1 MTSAQDNRTPVDGR
15 RRVVVERVTPTV
27 DGGRFPIK
35 RVRGE
40 RVVVEADV
48 FTDGHDLL
56 SGVVQYRPEETQ
68 EWREERLQPV
78 GNDRWRAVF
87 PVESLGRYCYRIC
100 AWVDHFKSWQHELAH
115 RAGAEDIALALQSGG
130 ALVAAA
136 AQRAPAGDAQRLAA
150 WTDVLTCETPLSE
163 RRDAAASEDLMLLMT
178 RYTDRSFATYSQ
190 PMLWVIVDPELARFS
205 AWYEFFPRSCA
216 SAPGKHG
223 TFRDC
228 EAMLHYVADM
238 GFDIVYLPPIHPIG
252 RTKRKGSNNTL
263 TPQPTDPG
271 SPWAIGAAE
280 GGHKSIHPELGDLED
295 FRAFVAKARA
305 LDLQVALDI
314 AFQCAPD
321 HPYVKAHPEWFR
333 WRPDGTVQYAE
344 NPPKKYQ
351 DIYPFHFEGD
361 AWQSLWDE
369 LLSVFLFW
377 IEQGVTVFRV
387 DNPHT
392 KPFPFWEW
400 VLTEIKRRHPEAI
413 FLSEAFARPRVL
425 HRLAK
430 LGFTQSY
437 NYFPWRNTKWEIT
450 EYLTE
455 LTRSDCREYLRPNLW
470 PNTPDI
476 LTEYLQIG
484 GRPAFMT
491 RLVLAATL
499 GASYGIYGPAFEC
512 LENTPREPGSEEYHD
527 SEKYQTRQWDLT
539 RRDSLRDYIARVNAI
554 RRESPALHQAWNLH
568 FYPVDNE
575 QLLCYAKYSEDMTDV
590 ILVVVNL
597 DPFHTQ
603 SGWVELPL
611 AELQLDAHHPYQMH
625 DLLGGARFLWNGSR
639 NYIELNPHASPA
651 HIFRL
656 RRKVRGERDFEYFF

>member
-1 MTSAQDNRTPVDGR
+1 MSFDQTKTQRVDGR
-15 RRVVVERVTPTV
+15 RRAVIERISPAV
-27 DGGRFPIK
+27 DCGRFPIK

-56 SGVVQYRPEETQ
+56 HCVVQYRPEGAQ
-68 EWREERLQPV
+68 EWHEEPMHPL
-78 GNDRWRAVF
+78 GNDRWRGAFSVNT
-87 PVESLGRYCYRIC
+87 LGRYSYRIC
-100 AWVDHFKSWQHELAH
+100 AWVDHFKSWQHELA
-115 RAGAEDIALALQSGG
+115 RRVGADDIVLALQSG
-130 ALVAAA
+130 ATLIAAA
-136 AQRAPAGDAQRLAA
+136 AKRAPVGDAERLATWA
-150 WTDVLTCETPLSE
+150 EVLTSDKPISE
-163 RRDAAASEDLMLLMT
+163 RRDAAARNDLSQLML
-178 RYTDRSFATYSQ
+178 RHVDRSLATYSD
-190 PMLWVIVDPELARFS
+190 PELSIIVDPELARFS

-216 SAPGKHG
+216 SNESRHG
-223 TFRDC
+223 TFKDC
-228 EAMLHYVADM
+228 ENFLEYVAKM
-238 GFDIVYLPPIHPIG
+238 GFDIVYLPPVHPIG
-252 RTKRKGSNNTL
+252 RVKRKGRNNTL
-263 TPQPTDPG
+263 NPQPEDPG
-271 SPWAIGAAE
+271 SPWAIGAAV
-280 GGHKSIHPELGDLED
+280 GGHKAIHPELGNLDD
-295 FRAFVAKARA
+295 FRAFVAKARS
-305 LDLQVALDI
+305 LNLEVALDI

-321 HPYVKAHPEWFR
+321 HPYVTTHPEWFR

-377 IEQGVTVFRV
+377 IENGITIFRV

-392 KPFPFWEW
+392 KPYSFWEW
-400 VLTEIKRRHPEAI
+400 ALTEIKRRHPQTI

-450 EYLTE
+450 DYLTE

-484 GRPAFMT
+484 GRPAFMA
-491 RLVLAATL
+491 RFVLAATL

-512 LENTPREPGSEEYHD
+512 LDNTPREPGSEEYLD
-527 SEKYQTRQWDLT
+527 SEKYQLRQWNLDQP
-539 RRDSLRDYIARVNAI
+539 DSLRHYIARVNAI
-554 RRESPALHQAWNLH
+554 RRDSPALRQAWNLH

-575 QLLCYAKYSEDMTDV
+575 QLICYAKYSDDLTDV

-603 SGWVELPL
+603 AGWVELPL
-611 AELQLDAHHPYQMH
+611 GQLQLDAHHPYQMH
-625 DLLGGARFLWNGSR
+625 DLLGGGRFLWNGAR
-639 NYIELNPHASPA
+639 NYVELNPHSSPA

-656 RRKVRGERDFEYFF
+656 RRKVRGEQDFEYFF